1 MDGLLASR
9 RQNLVMNASLR
20 IAKIFGIPVRIH
32 WTFALLL
39 LWIFYSGF
47 AQGLKPLQTA
57 YLAGFT
63 LLLFVC
69 VILHEFGHALTA
81 RRFGVGT
88 RDITISPIGG
98 IARLDAMPEK
108 PYQEFLVAIAGP
120 LVNVAIALVLS
131 GYYTIVNGMEGGN
144 LLRALYGFFA
154 RDTDFLPEDGTL
166 LDYFLFG
173 MIALNG
179 ILAVF
184 NMMPAFPM
192 DGGRV
197 LRALL
202 SIRMGRPA
210 ATRIAARIGQVVAV
224 GLAAYGIWQG
234 NWITVFIGVFVF
246 MAAAHE
252 NQYVRLEAFLSD
264 YRAAD
269 VVRTVFTRLQA
280 NAPVYT
286 AVHAM
291 QHGLERYFL
300 VFDENYALV
309 GAVSE
314 GRIVQAARQ
323 SQLHQPL
330 ADIMDTRLLHLHPDT
345 MLRDVWR
352 LFQSRQTAPIL
363 PVVDAGTVIGVIDY
377 AMMEQFLGTQQ
388 KIKYF

>member
-1 MDGLLASR
+1 
-9 RQNLVMNASLR
+9 MNASLR

-39 LWIFYSGF
+39 IWIFYSGHI
-47 AQGLKPLQTA
+47 QGLRLLQTV
-57 YLAGFT
+57 YLASFT
-63 LLLFVC
+63 LLLFLC

-81 RRFGVGT
+81 RQFGVGT

-98 IARLDAMPEK
+98 IARLDTMPEK
-108 PYQEFLVAIAGP
+108 PYQEFLIAIAGP
-120 LVNVAIALVLS
+120 LVNVAIALALS

-144 LLRALYGFFA
+144 LLRALYGFFT
-154 RDTDFLPEDGTL
+154 RDTDFLPTDGTL

-202 SIRMGRPA
+202 SIRLGRPF
-210 ATRIAARIGQVVAV
+210 ATLIAARIGQAVAV
-224 GLAAYGIWQG
+224 GLVAYGIWQG

-252 NQYVRLEAFLSD
+252 NRYVRLEAFLSD
-264 YRAAD
+264 YRVAD
-269 VVRTVFTRLQA
+269 VVRTAFTRLQA
-280 NAPVYT
+280 SDSIHA

-314 GRIVQAARQ
+314 GHIVQAARQ

-330 ADIMDTRLLHLHPDT
+330 ATIMDTRLFHLQPNT
-345 MLRDVWR
+345 MLKDVWR

-363 PVVDAGTVIGVIDY
+363 PVVDAGVVIGVIDY
-377 AMMEQFLGTQQ
+377 AMMEQFLNTQQ
-388 KIKYF
+388 KIKYL